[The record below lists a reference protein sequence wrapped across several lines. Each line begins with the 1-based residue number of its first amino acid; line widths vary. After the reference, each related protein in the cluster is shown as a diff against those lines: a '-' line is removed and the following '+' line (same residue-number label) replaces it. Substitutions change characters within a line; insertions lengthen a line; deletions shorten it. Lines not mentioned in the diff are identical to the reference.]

1 MCKFRN
7 VIGRHSQGNEEWSRP
22 QANKKIS
29 GESDKYKYS
38 IVIIEATVQKKNI
51 RCKLN
56 VIK

>member
-1 MCKFRN
+1 
-7 VIGRHSQGNEEWSRP
+7 V
-22 QANKKIS
+22 NKKIS